1 MRKLAD
7 QGTTPEFISLGNEM
21 QNGILYPYGST
32 VNFENLAKF
41 LNAGYRAV
49 KEVSTNT
56 AVAVHLDMA
65 GNTNK
70 YVTFLDNCEKYN
82 VNYDV
87 IGSSYYPF
95 WTKKTVEEIIPWFND
110 LGEKYQKPI
119 LILETG
125 YNWNPTKPDG
135 YPGQLADNGP
145 ESHQSSPQ
153 GQKEFLDELFNGI
166 RTSEKNWII
175 GDLYWDPVMID
186 HEGIGWAMERGQA
199 EDGSEDKAGSN
210 VVSNTT
216 LFDFDGY
223 ALRALK
229 SFRDNTEGYTTGML
243 SGTVVGT
250 GGNKITNA
258 NVVIEINGEK
268 YIRKT
273 DKYGNFFMV
282 NLSPCNEVKI
292 SVSKNGYGDA
302 QAIN

>member
-1 MRKLAD
+1 M
-7 QGTTPEFISLGNEM
+7 
-21 QNGILYPYGST
+21 
-32 VNFENLAKF
+32 
-41 LNAGYRAV
+41 
-49 KEVSTNT
+49 
-56 AVAVHLDMA
+56 
-65 GNTNK
+65 
-70 YVTFLDNCEKYN
+70 
-82 VNYDV
+82 
-87 IGSSYYPF
+87 
-95 WTKKTVEEIIPWFND
+95 EEIIPWFND

-199 EDGSEDKAGSN
+199 EDGSEDKAASN

-258 NVVIEINGEK
+258 NVRQPKRRRRN
-268 YIRKT
+268 RR
-273 DKYGNFFMV
+273 
-282 NLSPCNEVKI
+282 SR
-292 SVSKNGYGDA
+292 
-302 QAIN
+302 